1 MFRIHLGVSSSTKS
15 TIKTRGKVA
24 HLLNDNFK
32 LASSFSSVTGATL
45 IELIIVLALMSI
57 LTTLSFIS
65 FRTSKENIACRHIFS
80 ALQLAKIRAIATGH
94 NSYVDFDMN
103 GGNVSD
109 NFYTTYLNTDPL
121 DDCCPASFGEINN
134 AQGQNEFSDAQL
146 AMSESLGGFP
156 GVSLP
161 PGVSFGLSPFNTPS
175 ATPTGG
181 TFSAGVLDNGVGFA
195 SGSKRIKFLPKG
207 TPTGFG
213 GSIYVFDEND
223 ISGRACAVVVAPTG
237 IIRMWTWDG
246 NKWN

>member
-1 MFRIHLGVSSSTKS
+1 MPIKQQGVSSGIKFH
-15 TIKTRGKVA
+15 IKTTAKVS
-24 HLLNDNFK
+24 HLLNRNFK
-32 LASSFSSVTGATL
+32 LPSPFSSVTGATL

-57 LTTLSFIS
+57 LTTLSFMS
-65 FRTSKENIACRHIFS
+65 FRTPKEKIACRHIFS
-80 ALQLAKIRAIATGH
+80 AMQLAKMRAIVTGYD
-94 NSYVDFDMN
+94 SYVDFDMN

-134 AQGQNEFSDAQL
+134 AQGQNEFTESQL

-156 GVSLP
+156 GVALP

-175 ATPTGG
+175 LTPTGG
-181 TFSAGVLDNGVGFA
+181 TFSAGVLADGAGFA
-195 SGSKRIKFLPKG
+195 GGSKRIKFLPKG
-207 TPTGFG
+207 IPTGFG
-213 GSIYVFDEND
+213 GSAYVFNEND
-223 ISGRACAVVVAPTG
+223 ISGRACAVVVAATG